1 MSDVLFIQTHDH
13 LYISVIVLTNST
25 IHTFLILLYDWHLTV
40 KMFLIFLLFSAI
52 IDITTLI

>member
-25 IHTFLILLYDWHLTV
+25 IHAVLTFLYDWHLTV
-40 KMFLIFLLFSAI
+40 KTFLIFLLFSAI
-52 IDITTLI
+52 IIQL